1 MTMEFEKLLRLM
13 VEKGGSDLFITA
25 GVPPSMKV
33 NGKIMPVSK
42 TPMSP
47 EMTRETVHGVM
58 NEQQRREFTEN
69 HECNFAISAR
79 GIGRFRVSAFYQRN
93 LAGMVL
99 RRIETNIPTI
109 EELKLPDVLKK
120 LSMTKRGL
128 VLFVGATG
136 TGKSTSL
143 ASMIGYRNKNSSG
156 HIISIEDPIEFIHQH
171 QNCIVTQREVGID
184 TSSFEV
190 ALKNTLRQA
199 PDVILIGEIR
209 TRETMDYAVAFAET
223 GHLCLATLHANNAN
237 QALDRIINFF
247 PPDRHNQVWMDLSLN
262 LKAIV
267 AQQLVPTPDGK
278 GRRAVI
284 EVLIN
289 TPLAADLI
297 RKGEV
302 HELKSLMK
310 RSTEL
315 GMQTFDQALYNLYV
329 QGEIT
334 YEDALLHADSANDLR
349 LLIKLG
355 SETDGEH
362 LTSVSQGLSL
372 EVSDEDPG
380 PALPLSVRVR
390 PPADALALPGGN
402 ALGLAITLRT
412 GACATHQLRNQ
423 HAFGQVPPEP
433 YRQVAL
439 QHAAVQSGRIEGALV
454 IGLP

>member
-1 MTMEFEKLLRLM
+1 MEFEKLLRLM

-42 TPMSP
+42 TAMSP

-171 QNCIVTQREVGID
+171 QSCIVTQREVGID

-362 LTSVSQGLSL
+362 LTSVSKGLSL

-380 PALPLSVRVR
+380 RSFR
-390 PPADALALPGGN
+390 
-402 ALGLAITLRT
+402 
-412 GACATHQLRNQ
+412 
-423 HAFGQVPPEP
+423 
-433 YRQVAL
+433 
-439 QHAAVQSGRIEGALV
+439 
-454 IGLP
+454 